1 MKILD
6 ATCGLKGIWYQ
17 KNHPFVTFMDKRY
30 INGKMQKTKNKISN
44 RRVIR
49 IQPDVVAD
57 WTKTIPFDDHFDMIV
72 FDPPHFIRN
81 KFDDQSFFYEKYDM
95 LNAKT
100 WKQDLKKGFKELFR
114 VLKEEGVFIL
124 KWNDCYRSTKEI
136 LKLCPYK
143 PLFGTEIR
151 RTSSNT
157 HWMVFIKHRF
167 EKDLFEQEVAT

>member
-1 MKILD
+1 LKILD
-6 ATCGLKGIWYQ
+6 ATCGIKGIWFQ

-44 RRVIR
+44 RRIIR

-57 WTKTIPFDDHFDMIV
+57 WTKTLPFDDDHFDVVV

-81 KFDDQSFFYEKYDM
+81 KKPDNFFYEKYDM
-95 LNAKT
+95 LNPDT

-114 VLKEEGVFIL
+114 VLKPDGVFIL
-124 KWNDCYRSTKEI
+124 KWNDCYRSTKEV

-151 RTSSNT
+151 KTSSNT
-157 HWMVFIKHRF
+157 HWMVFIKYSLDQ
-167 EKDLFEQEVAT
+167 KLEVA